1 MHVEVSRICSSSSA
15 AKCCI
20 AGGGPAGL
28 MLGYLLAR
36 AGIEV
41 LVVEKHSDFLRDFR
55 GDTVH
60 PSTLETMHELGILEE
75 LLQQPHQRVAKVRGR
90 IGETE
95 IVLNDMTKLLTR
107 CKFLA
112 LMPQWNFLNFLA
124 EQARCYPTFRL
135 KMQTEVRGLIEDQG
149 RIVGV
154 QAHAPEGLIE
164 FQADLVVA
172 ADGRSS
178 VLRERAG
185 LIVEEI
191 GAPGDVLWMRLSKR
205 SDDPEFFVYANRG
218 KVLVLLDRGTYW
230 QCGITIAKG
239 SAAEIRTKGIGEL
252 RAGILENAPFLHDR
266 VAEIRDWN
274 DVKLL
279 TVKVDRLRRWYR
291 PGMLCIGDA
300 AHAMHPIGGVGVNL
314 AIQDAVAAANIL
326 AGPLRDGALCT
337 NHLAKVQRRREF
349 PTKVTQKVQAIMR
362 WQIAGHRDDSG
373 ARKVPWPL
381 RLLELTSLPLR
392 MRTRFTSL
400 GIRPEHVKTPDVWK
414 SDAAG
419 DSLSASSRLT
429 EVL

>member
-1 MHVEVSRICSSSSA
+1 MQVGVSRICSSSSA
-15 AKCCI
+15 ATCCI

-41 LVVEKHSDFLRDFR
+41 LVLEKHADFLRDFR

-90 IGETE
+90 IGDTE

-149 RIVGV
+149 WIVGV

-164 FQADLVVA
+164 SQADLVVA

-239 SAAEIRTKGIGEL
+239 SAAEIRAKVIGEL

-266 VAEIRDWN
+266 VAEIHDWN
-274 DVKLL
+274 DVKLV

-314 AIQDAVAAANIL
+314 AIQDAIAAANIL

-349 PTKVTQKVQAIMR
+349 PTKVTQMQALMR
-362 WQIAGHRDDSG
+362 RQIAGHRDDSG
-373 ARKVPWPL
+373 ARKVPWPM
-381 RLLELTSLPLR
+381 RLLESTSLPLR

-400 GIRPEHVKTPDVWK
+400 GIRPEHVKTPDFWK
-414 SDAAG
+414 SNSADETLAA
-419 DSLSASSRLT
+419 
-429 EVL
+429 VLETD

>member
-1 MHVEVSRICSSSSA
+1 
-15 AKCCI
+15 
-20 AGGGPAGL
+20 
-28 MLGYLLAR
+28 
-36 AGIEV
+36 
-41 LVVEKHSDFLRDFR
+41 
-55 GDTVH
+55 
-60 PSTLETMHELGILEE
+60 
-75 LLQQPHQRVAKVRGR
+75 
-90 IGETE
+90 
-95 IVLNDMTKLLTR
+95 
-107 CKFLA
+107 
-112 LMPQWNFLNFLA
+112 
-124 EQARCYPTFRL
+124 
-135 KMQTEVRGLIEDQG
+135 LIEDQG
-149 RIVGV
+149 WIVGV

-164 FQADLVVA
+164 SQADLVVA

-239 SAAEIRTKGIGEL
+239 SAAEIRAKGIGEL

-266 VAEIRDWN
+266 VAEIHDWN
-274 DVKLL
+274 DVKLV

-314 AIQDAVAAANIL
+314 AIQDAIAAANIL

-349 PTKVTQKVQAIMR
+349 PTKVTQMQALMR
-362 WQIAGHRDDSG
+362 RQIAGHRDDSG
-373 ARKVPWPL
+373 ARKVPWPM
-381 RLLELTSLPLR
+381 RLLESTSLPLR

-400 GIRPEHVKTPDVWK
+400 GIRPEHVKTPDFWK
-414 SDAAG
+414 SNSADETLAA
-419 DSLSASSRLT
+419 
-429 EVL
+429 VLETD